1 MTKKLTIDIL
11 AKDKTK
17 QALSGVQKNLGNLKK
32 SVFSLKGALV

>member
-17 QALSGVQKNLGNLKK
+17 QALNGVQKNLNN
-32 SVFSLKGALV
+32 VI